1 MEASMDNLLDLLDQ
15 YHGYPR
21 PDRKSERWILCPFH
35 ADRKIGSFSYGPRG
49 FRCFACDEAGS
60 LRKLADHLGLLT
72 VSAVLP
78 RPRRVVKP
86 VSFMP
91 EPPQP
96 PRDWQTDPDILARFQ
111 PISPSA
117 LTYAHS
123 RGLKAET
130 IKRWRIGAGML
141 PSSRARFPRL
151 ILPVIE
157 SGKVVGL
164 RGRAIDSRDDAPKW
178 LVSAGSKTTLFGLDE
193 LRARPGETVIVC
205 EAPLAC
211 VLAMQEHP
219 DVVAVA
225 STAGCGTWRDE
236 WADAIAGARPI
247 QVVVWMDA
255 DEAGEK
261 AAVKVANSLC
271 ERRLP
276 VHVYRWPKSTP
287 PKTDLADVVTAGLV
301 AA

>member
-1 MEASMDNLLDLLDQ
+1 MDNLLDTLDV
-15 YHGYPR
+15 YYGFPR
-21 PDRKSERWILCPFH
+21 PNHKGERLVLCPFH
-35 ADRKIGSFSYGPRG
+35 GERTKGAFSYSERG
-49 FRCFACDEAGS
+49 YFCFGCPEHGS
-60 LRKLADHLGLLT
+60 LYRLADHLGLVT
-72 VSAVLP
+72 VSTVVP
-78 RPRRVVKP
+78 RPRIVHRP
-86 VSFMP
+86 VPVPTP
-91 EPPQP
+91 EIV
-96 PRDWQTDPDILARFQ
+96 RDWQTDPNILARFQ
-111 PISPSA
+111 SMSVSA

-123 RGLKAET
+123 RGLKAES
-130 IKRWRIGAGML
+130 IRRWRIGSGML

-157 SGKVVGL
+157 DGRVVGL

-178 LVSAGSKTTLFGLDE
+178 LQSAGSKTTLFGLDE
-193 LRARPGETVIVC
+193 LRSRPGETVIVC

-236 WADAIAGARPI
+236 WADAIATARPQ
-247 QVVVWMDA
+247 QVVIWMDA
-255 DEAGEK
+255 DEAGER

-276 VHVYRWPKSTP
+276 VHVYRWPKGTP